1 MKEKIMEEAQKE
13 HAILKISEEIKKRYP
28 NLAIGVVIGRNVSNK
43 KKHPDLEQFKRDS
56 ENKLR
61 NSPWSSKDLSEH
73 PFIAAWRDTYRSFGV
88 NPKKYTPTAESMIRR
103 ILKGNALPNIS
114 VIVDAYLAVEINCF
128 LPIGGYDLD
137 TICGDITLR
146 FSPGNE
152 LFYPLGGGES
162 KLTKP
167 GEVVYSDDKQVLTT
181 KWNFLDCDST
191 KITLDTKNFIL
202 CMERADSRIS
212 LDSLKEATKTLR
224 KVLEQ
229 FCPGDFEDFI
239 IYGSSSKSNNCHL

>member
-1 MKEKIMEEAQKE
+1 MKEAPKE
-13 HAILKISEEIKKRYP
+13 HPVLKISEEIKRRYP
-28 NLAIGVVIGRNVSNK
+28 DLAIGVVIGRNVSNQ
-43 KKHPDLEQFKRDS
+43 KKHSDLEQFKHDS
-56 ENKLR
+56 EDKLR

-88 NPKKYTPTAESMIRR
+88 NPKKYTPTAESMVKR
-103 ILKGNALPNIS
+103 ILKGNTLPNIS
-114 VIVDAYLAVEINCF
+114 TIVDAYLAVEINCF

-137 TICGDITLR
+137 TISGNITLR
-146 FSPGNE
+146 LSPGGE
-152 LFYPLGGGES
+152 PFYPLGGSEQ

-202 CMERADSRIS
+202 CIERADSRIPI
-212 LDSLKEATKTLR
+212 DSLKETTNSLR
-224 KVLEQ
+224 KTLEQ
-229 FCPGDFEDFI
+229 FCPGDYENFI
-239 IYGSSSKSNNCHL
+239 IC